1 MKLASARADL
11 RVNLTEMIDNLLM
24 FYQRQVQSLGV
35 KVEERFDSS
44 GRVIGVSGE
53 LRQVVANLMAN
64 ATDAL
69 TITGTTL
76 KLHVYES
83 RDWRNLSHRGI
94 RLVVADDGPGMNA
107 ETQANLFHPFYTTK
121 GQKGTGL
128 GLWVSHRII
137 GKHGGTIRLRSRT
150 GAGHGTCFSVFLPTS
165 NQTEAR

>member
-44 GRVIGVSGE
+44 RVIGVSGE

-121 GQKGTGL
+121 GQRGTGL
-128 GLWVSHRII
+128 GLWVSHGII
-137 GKHGGTIRLRSRT
+137 SKHGGSIRLRSRS
-150 GAGHGTCFSVFLPTS
+150 GVRHGTCFSVFLPIS
-165 NQTEAR
+165 NQIEPR